1 MIRYTSQD
9 QLPLSGFEHPFDTT
23 LDDNNRWVK
32 LAKIIPWDELATAY
46 YSGFHNDHGRPA
58 KDARLVIGAVIIKHK
73 LCLSDEE
80 TIEQI
85 RENLYFQYFV
95 GLKMFQ
101 TKAIF
106 VPSLFVEI
114 RKRMGEQMFKSFEQS
129 IINAVSK
136 EKAAASDDDSDSSG
150 DAGTNKDETAEKTP
164 EERTHQGSL
173 ILDATVAEQAIRFP
187 TDLGLL
193 NEAREIS
200 EKIIDTL
207 YRFSALKK
215 KPRTYRQKA
224 RSAYLAIVKRRRPGK
239 KLYRKGNKQQL
250 QYLRRN
256 LKQIE
261 TMLDSLPDK
270 AIPLSRKQLRQYW
283 VIQTL
288 FTQQELMHK
297 TNSRRCDDRIVSIS
311 QPHVRPIIRGK
322 QNKAV
327 EFGAKLSVSLTGDK
341 IACVDEL
348 RWDAFHEGKDLISQ
362 VEAYKAR
369 HKYYPEKVLVDPLY
383 GTRANR
389 NYLKEKGIH
398 YAGKPLGRPKK
409 QTEENKAQLKQEK
422 QQRRNDYCQR
432 IPVEGKFGQGKN
444 AYGLN
449 KIKAKTAKT
458 SFAWINSIF
467 FIMNLLVL
475 NKVFHL
481 PAIKRYLFEV
491 VGVLIDKRQ
500 LAQGV
505 KDNEWPSCMDCFRAG
520 RNMGGYAV

>member
-1 MIRYTSQD
+1 MIRYTSET
-9 QLPLSGFEHPFDTT
+9 QLLLSGFETPFETS
-23 LDDNNRWVK
+23 LDNDNRWVK
-32 LAKIIPWDELATAY
+32 LAQIIPWDELADAY
-46 YSGFHNDHGRPA
+46 YSGFNQDHGRPA
-58 KDARLVIGAVIIKHK
+58 KNARLVIGAVIIKHK

-114 RKRMGEQMFKSFEQS
+114 RKRMGEHVFKAFEQS
-129 IINAVSK
+129 IINAVSV
-136 EKAAASDDDSDSSG
+136 EKAVKSDDDSAGSG
-150 DAGTNKDETAEKTP
+150 TGHSAEENEISDEV
-164 EERTHQGSL
+164 THKGKL
-173 ILDATVAEQAIRFP
+173 ILDATVTEQAIRFP

-200 EKIIDTL
+200 EKIIDELHPHTP
-207 YRFSALKK
+207 FKK
-215 KPRTYRQKA
+215 KPRTYREKA
-224 RSAYLAIVKRRRPGK
+224 RKDYLAIVKRRRPGK

-256 LKQIE
+256 LNHIE
-261 TMLDSLPDK
+261 KMLDSLPGRE
-270 AIPLSRKQLRQYW
+270 IPLSPRHLRQYW
-283 VIQTL
+283 IIQTL
-288 FTQQELMHK
+288 VAQQAMMHK
-297 TNSRRCDDRIVSIS
+297 TKTQRCDDRIVSIS

-327 EFGAKLSVSLTGDK
+327 EFGAKLSVSLTGDR

-348 RWDAFHEGKDLISQ
+348 RWDAFHEAQDLTSQ
-362 VEAYKAR
+362 VEAYKTR
-369 HKYYPEKVLVDPLY
+369 HGYYPEKVLADPLY

-409 QTEENKAQLKQEK
+409 ETEENKTQLKIEK
-422 QQRRNDYCQR
+422 QQRHEDYTQR
-432 IPVEGKFGQGKN
+432 IPIEGKFGQGKN

-449 KIKAKTAKT
+449 KIKAKTART
-458 SFAWINSIF
+458 SYAWINSIF
-467 FIMNLLVL
+467 FVMNLLVL
-475 NKVFHL
+475 ARVFHL
-481 PAIKRYLFEV
+481 PGIIQRLFELYRALTCKKGCKWFDRV
-491 VGVLIDKRQ
+491 YYHPINCATG
-500 LAQGV
+500 
-505 KDNEWPSCMDCFRAG
+505 DCSP
-520 RNMGGYAV
+520 